1 MSSAFKK
8 QLDYNEPSGRFLSR
22 GRCEKKKREKKR
34 RATLERERGT
44 ATLKARLAEI
54 APEIGAL
61 YPGPSSPFNWP

>member
-1 MSSAFKK
+1 MNHPVDFY
-8 QLDYNEPSGRFLSR
+8 LEVVV
-22 GRCEKKKREKKR
+22 KKKRERKKR